1 MRWMNEMW
9 MMEVVVWGGGV
20 VGSCSGNPV
29 SVGSCVRRHFS
40 SPHAGISKRS
50 RPAVG

>member
-1 MRWMNEMW
+1 MRWINEMW

-29 SVGSCVRRHFS
+29 SVGV
-40 SPHAGISKRS
+40 A
-50 RPAVG
+50 